1 MTAASNVAG
10 AHRDNPAKVSF
21 ASMVGTA
28 VESYDFFIY
37 GTASAAYFG
46 TVFFHSEDKLVGVL
60 ASFATLAVGFLFRPL
75 GGYLAGHYGDRV
87 GRKTILMWS
96 LVLMGVATVLVGVLP
111 TYDQAGALAP
121 ILLILLRIL
130 QGIGFGAEWGG
141 AVLMAVEHAPERRR
155 GFFGAVPQI
164 GIPAG
169 LLLANGAF
177 LLSEALLEGSW
188 VWRAPFL
195 LSVVMVAVG
204 IFIRMGVSESPDF
217 AEMKKNNEIRKAPA
231 LDVIRRDWRVIL
243 KIMTLRLAETGGYYV
258 TTSFMLSYVVLAE
271 LTDKQNVLI
280 GTIVGSALGLASHL
294 LYGALSDRIGRK
306 PVFLIG
312 SLFTIAF
319 GIPMFLMINTG
330 AVLMVVVAVAL
341 SLLLSH
347 DPIFSVESSWF
358 SEQFPRDVR
367 SSGISL
373 GYNGASLVAGLL
385 PFLATALYGSIG
397 WIGPAVLFMLLGV
410 VSTIAAT
417 LTPETAPVKVGTP
430 APSTTTA
437 ATV

>member
-330 AVLMVVVAVAL
+330 AVIMVVVAVAL

-347 DPIFSVESSWF
+347 DPIFAVESSWF

-410 VSTIAAT
+410 VSTIAAA

-430 APSTTTA
+430 ASSRTTA
-437 ATV
+437 ATI